1 MSPPTTPPLQGPT
14 VAIIGAGLTGLLA
27 AHGLR
32 QRGFAV
38 TLYDSEPS
46 LGARTR
52 DWPLLLHWALP
63 TLKSLL
69 SPSALADFDAAL
81 CNRHI
86 TYTPEVESMPIVNGV
101 TGDILFRPPAAP
113 GARRVSRGRLR
124 RVMAA
129 EFDGGEGLR
138 WCKTLS
144 GLDASGDGPVRLT
157 FGDGSTAE
165 ADYVLGADG
174 AASKVRELL
183 FDGDE
188 KARVQRSGLMV
199 ASALTRPGDAAVV
212 KDALRYHPMA
222 CVAMGTT
229 SNCGVACMYA
239 DDAEDMAT
247 WTLSWIKLWRRER
260 LPDPPASKGVEAL
273 RYVKETSEDLIEPFR
288 SRIMETKE
296 SEGCYVDEMRT
307 WTPVEWQT
315 HGGRVTLA
323 GDAAHPMLVYRGQGY
338 QHAVVDTQRFVEA
351 LVSVRD
357 RKVGKEEAI
366 KAYTTDVVERGA
378 KAVTQSL
385 KEADMSMDLA
395 SIKNSMMAKQ
405 GHGKAA

>member
-1 MSPPTTPPLQGPT
+1 MSTPAPT
-14 VAIIGAGLTGLLA
+14 VAIVGAGLTGLLA
-27 AHGLR
+27 AHALR
-32 QRGFAV
+32 QRNFSV
-38 TLYDSEPS
+38 TLYDAEPS
-46 LGARTR
+46 LAARTR

-69 SPSALADFDAAL
+69 SPAALAAFDTAL

-86 TYTPEVESMPIVNGV
+86 EYTPAVESMPIVNGV
-101 TGDILFRPPAAP
+101 TGGILFRPPAAP

-129 EFDGGEGLR
+129 EWDGTAAMQWGKDLV
-138 WCKTLS
+138 S
-144 GLDASGDGPVRLT
+144 LDQVDGDDGPVRLG
-157 FGDGSTAE
+157 FADGTAAT

-183 FDGDE
+183 FGDGDE
-188 KARVQRSGLMV
+188 RAKVVPSRLMV
-199 ASALTRPGDAAVV
+199 ASALTRPGSKDKVE
-212 KDALRYHPMA
+212 DALRYHPMA

-239 DDAEDMAT
+239 DDAEDVGS
-247 WTLSWIKLWRRER
+247 WTLSWIKLWRKER
-260 LPDPPASKGVEAL
+260 LPVPPASKGVEAL
-273 RYVKETSEDLIEPFR
+273 RYVKETSGDLIEPFR
-288 SRIMETKE
+288 SRIMETKDE
-296 SEGCYVDEMRT
+296 EGCYVDEMRT
-307 WTPVEWQT
+307 WTPVEWET

-338 QHAVVDTQRFVEA
+338 QNAVLDVQRYVEA
-351 LVSVRD
+351 LVAVREG
-357 RKVGKEEAI
+357 KVGREEAI
-366 KAYTTDVVERGA
+366 KAYTVEVVERGA

-385 KEADMSMDLA
+385 KEAEMSMDLE

-405 GHGKAA
+405 GHQKAA